1 MKTLLSKWT
10 LISMFKG
17 VDWFNIMKSPVA
29 DLHSKILDAPPSRSN
44 FIHFYAVFKFYFTK
58 QNCIPVGCI
67 LPALHRVC
75 VWRAGLYLGGLD
87 SKPPNKNPLSETP
100 RTETPLDRTTLDR
113 DPLHRDPPGQRP
125 PGQRPPGQRPHSEGS
140 WNQKKRPP
148 WKENGTRQP
157 DRKCYHTEP
166 PPTVNRM
173 THTSENITLPLAIL
187 PFADGNNRLATPFE
201 VGAHSGKPWTHPWS
215 TSQNGWFCV
224 SFPSVRSFAIIGYMP
239 TICMKVTCQILL
251 NLEGVA

>member
-29 DLHSKILDAPPSRSN
+29 DLHSKILDAPPSRSY

-58 QNCIPVGCI
+58 QYCIPVGCI

-100 RTETPLDRTTLDR
+100 WTETPLDRTTLDR
-113 DPLHRDPPGQRP
+113 DPLDRDPLDRD
-125 PGQRPPGQRPHSEGS
+125 PPGQRPHSEGS

-166 PPTVNRM
+166 PPQLWTEWHTLLKILPCPLRYYHLRTV
-173 THTSENITLPLAIL
+173 IIGLWLPLRL
-187 PFADGNNRLATPFE
+187 VHTLGNPGPTPGVHHRMGDSVF
-201 VGAHSGKPWTHPWS
+201 HSL
-215 TSQNGWFCV
+215 V
-224 SFPSVRSFAIIGYMP
+224 SGPLQSS
-239 TICMKVTCQILL
+239 VTCPQSAWKLH
-251 NLEGVA
+251 VKFY